1 MEHNRE
7 QTTEELLDQT
17 KEHIIVYPIPE
28 QISKQLSNQAE
39 QEAHKSQSNGE
50 EHQEACAAESR
61 SDYQKWKRKEEKK
74 RRQKGRS
81 LWLLCACVF
90 VIAAGVLC
98 GAAIATTINTPR
110 DTVEIASAN
119 AQYVKDTVTDA
130 VSSLVERLPWNEDES
145 TNNDDINND
154 VKKDAEDSVKLDQ
167 PDDLSVPSS
176 EDNLNDNS
184 AAEPNEEQ
192 NSEVSDV
199 PVITEPVTTGEI
211 DPTKPMIALTFDDGP
226 SQYTWSIVSTL
237 SQYNAKGTFF
247 LVGNRIATHKSAID
261 FTIANG
267 NQIASHGF
275 SHLNLVKLTDEET
288 LEQIQK
294 VDSLLLQQHNYTAT
308 LFRVPYGERD
318 NRVLNI
324 LKEQGK
330 PVIGWSVDPRDWEV
344 QDKDEIVK
352 HVLRKAKD
360 GDIILM
366 HDLYKPTADAVAELV
381 PALQA
386 KGYQLVT
393 VSELFQYKGISLEP
407 GKYYRSEK
415 ER

>member
-1 MEHNRE
+1 MEHKGE
-7 QTTEELLDQT
+7 PTTEELLDQT

-28 QISKQLSNQAE
+28 QISKQLSNRAE

-50 EHQEACAAESR
+50 EHQEAYTAESR
-61 SDYQKWKRKEEKK
+61 SDYQKRKRKEKK
-74 RRQKGRS
+74 ERKQKGRRM
-81 LWLLCACVF
+81 WLLCACVF

-119 AQYVKDTVTDA
+119 AQHVKDTVTDA
-130 VSSLVERLPWNEDES
+130 VSSLLEQLPWNK
-145 TNNDDINND
+145 NDDITD
-154 VKKDAEDSVKLDQ
+154 VL
-167 PDDLSVPSS
+167 
-176 EDNLNDNS
+176 
-184 AAEPNEEQ
+184 EPNQSQPSQSGEEQ
-192 NSEVSDV
+192 STDQQDTQLDIETDV
-199 PVITEPVTTGEI
+199 LVTTGSAVGRI

-294 VDSLLLQQHNYTAT
+294 VDSLLLRQHNYTAT

-318 NRVLNI
+318 DRVLRI

-366 HDLYKPTADAVAELV
+366 HDLYQPTADAVAELV

-393 VSELFQYKGISLEP
+393 VSELFQYKGIPLEP